1 MGPCLPP
8 SLKLRRPEVQAP
20 AKPWRRRVA
29 GATIGAF
36 GSVVA
41 KDTPKHSR
49 GASARG
55 LSNSRPSQK
64 DQGRRECRAI
74 DAPAASRAKN
84 EKHTSKSPRITPFSS
99 GIPARMVLTVSFVL
113 FPETG
118 LSCLRHW
125 RDAKSIAANLT
136 PASGRQNDTT
146 SPSAPCRSSSAYKRP
161 SHPAPTFVTIA
172 KRPSCGHETR
182 RIVPLIWGNEQ
193 HRAHAT
199 NWHDGQITFRPQKKL
214 SSAS

>member
-1 MGPCLPP
+1 LVR
-8 SLKLRRPEVQAP
+8 SVRSSRRTRQNIPAAQAPEVCRTRGPLKKIKGAGNAGRSMRPQP
-20 AKPWRRRVA
+20 RVRKTRSTRA
-29 GATIGAF
+29 SHH
-36 GSVVA
+36 GS
-41 KDTPKHSR
+41 HR
-49 GASARG
+49 F
-55 LSNSRPSQK
+55 RPV
-64 DQGRRECRAI
+64 
-74 DAPAASRAKN
+74 
-84 EKHTSKSPRITPFSS
+84 F
-99 GIPARMVLTVSFVL
+99 PARMVLTVSFVL

>member
-1 MGPCLPP
+1 MSPCLPP

-29 GATIGAF
+29 GTTIGAF

-99 GIPARMVLTVSFVL
+99 GIPRANGFNGFLRALPGDRAFLSPSLARCEKHRRQLDASVGAPERHDFAVRSMPFVIGI
-113 FPETG
+113 ET
-118 LSCLRHW
+118 
-125 RDAKSIAANLT
+125 SIASRA
-136 PASGRQNDTT
+136 Q
-146 SPSAPCRSSSAYKRP
+146 RS
-161 SHPAPTFVTIA
+161 
-172 KRPSCGHETR
+172 
-182 RIVPLIWGNEQ
+182 
-193 HRAHAT
+193 
-199 NWHDGQITFRPQKKL
+199 
-214 SSAS
+214 